1 MTTAVPNLDWARDRV
16 TEVFADTVVGEF
28 LTEQRGDDR
37 SADASTW
44 LVTTEFPT
52 VAADLTS
59 LLGGDTT
66 EPMATT
72 GGHITVATRTTEVLV
87 VLDGPEAV
95 TCALVQHA
103 ATRSLVPA
111 ISVRFRLAHAYQ
123 LGAFRFQSASWDLA
137 ETVIDV
143 QHALAQTGGQSL
155 CKLSLQLV
163 RFTARDGV
171 EMAFRKPALTALR
184 AYGEQN

>member
-1 MTTAVPNLDWARDRV
+1 MTTAAPNLDWARDRV
-16 TEVFADTVVGEF
+16 AEVFADTVVGEF
-28 LTEQRGDDR
+28 LTDQHEGGR

-44 LVTTEFPT
+44 LVATEFPT
-52 VAADLTS
+52 LAADLTS

-66 EPMATT
+66 EPMTAT
-72 GGHITVATRTTEVLV
+72 GGHVTVATRTTEVLV

-95 TCALVQHA
+95 TCALVQHT

-137 ETVIDV
+137 ETVMDV
-143 QHALAQTGGQSL
+143 QHELAQSGGQSL

-171 EMAFRKPALTALR
+171 EMAFRKPALTVLR
-184 AYGEQN
+184 AHTEQN